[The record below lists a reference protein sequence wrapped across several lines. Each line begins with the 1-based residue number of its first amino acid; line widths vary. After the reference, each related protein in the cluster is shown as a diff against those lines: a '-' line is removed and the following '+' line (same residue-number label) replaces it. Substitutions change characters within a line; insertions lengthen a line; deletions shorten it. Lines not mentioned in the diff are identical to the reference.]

1 MILDKWPIKKSDSNA
16 GEKMNGLGN
25 KGWTCV
31 GLCSKLLLLKQMIEG
46 IFFLRIVLKMCKL
59 RRDGFNTVVVAL

>member
-31 GLCSKLLLLKQMIEG
+31 GLTMQQIASSQT
-46 IFFLRIVLKMCKL
+46 
-59 RRDGFNTVVVAL
+59 DD